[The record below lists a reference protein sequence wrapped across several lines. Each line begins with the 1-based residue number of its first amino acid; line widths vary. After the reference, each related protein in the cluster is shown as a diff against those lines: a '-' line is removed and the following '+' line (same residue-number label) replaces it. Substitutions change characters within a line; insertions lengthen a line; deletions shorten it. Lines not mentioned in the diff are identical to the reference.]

1 MLSGSGPHW
10 SRSWPGPGISRCQQL
25 SHILDFRRIRPG
37 RRRAA
42 KPPRLPNTTMAEP
55 PKRRRTFLAALKRLI
70 ERVRLDNPSNRQ
82 RSDLH
87 EPEASEVASLGKIYV
102 PLVAGKDILLFGC
115 E

>member
-1 MLSGSGPHW
+1 MFRYEWVNSISAVHGPAAAVPSGKAPSFAKHYNG
-10 SRSWPGPGISRCQQL
+10 G
-25 SHILDFRRIRPG
+25 
-37 RRRAA
+37 AA
-42 KPPRLPNTTMAEP
+42 KAEDGL
-55 PKRRRTFLAALKRLI
+55 FLAALKRLI

-87 EPEASEVASLGKIYV
+87 EPEASEVATLEKIYV